1 MNVIHIDNSR
11 EICDLYSDMF
21 TIDNHSI
28 KSVNDGREGLKL
40 VLKNNYDLILLD
52 MRMPKYSGVDFL
64 RDLKIQKPSEL
75 RKVVVVSALQFD
87 NELLQELLD
96 FGIHSIEE
104 KPPNLKSLVEMQK
117 NMVFK

>member
-1 MNVIHIDNSR
+1 MKVLHIDDSR
-11 EICDLYSDMF
+11 EICDLYRDMF

-28 KSVNDGREGLKL
+28 SSVNDGKEGLEL

-52 MRMPKYSGVDFL
+52 MMMPVYNGMDFL

-75 RKVVVVSALQFD
+75 KKVVVVSAVIF
-87 NELLQELLD
+87 NEDQTKELREL
-96 FGIHSIEE
+96 GIHSVED
-104 KPPNLKSLVEMQK
+104 KPPNLQSLVNMQK